1 MRPDRTKIPDD
12 KALPQIERLLDA
24 DAVAPVLQR
33 MLGQDTS
40 ISSVRIAYVRYRPAK
55 RLLVMYELQCGDETA
70 SAVAQANS
78 GGRDL
83 AGRATGP
90 AGVALAARVS
100 GRSLAR
106 TPLAYDPDLE
116 ALIQWPPL
124 DLGLPALA
132 ATVWGWR
139 FVKASSRPTVAA

>member
-1 MRPDRTKIPDD
+1 MRPDRPQIPHD
-12 KALPQIERLLDA
+12 KALSQIERLLDA

-33 MLGQDTS
+33 MLGRETR
-40 ISSVRIAYVRYRPAK
+40 IASVRVAYVRYRPAK
-55 RLLVMYELQCGDETA
+55 RLLVVYELRCGDETV

-83 AGRATGP
+83 AERATRT
-90 AGVALAARVS
+90 ASVALAARVS
-100 GRSLAR
+100 GRALAR
-106 TPLAYDPDLE
+106 TPLAYDTDLQ

-132 ATVWGWR
+132 
-139 FVKASSRPTVAA
+139 